1 MRRYYPRIKKTLDL
15 TIQIVRERLIESADI
30 GNFDAA
36 KKEIDLL
43 QGLLKLANLDEKSD
57 AQTISKRRAERDKLM
72 EELNRKLA
80 RINKSS

>member
-1 MRRYYPRIKKTLDL
+1 MRSNNPKVKKTLDL
-15 TIQIVRERLIESADI
+15 TIQIVRERLIESADS

-43 QGLLKLANLDEKSD
+43 QGLLKLANLDEKNE

-80 RINKSS
+80 RINKSC